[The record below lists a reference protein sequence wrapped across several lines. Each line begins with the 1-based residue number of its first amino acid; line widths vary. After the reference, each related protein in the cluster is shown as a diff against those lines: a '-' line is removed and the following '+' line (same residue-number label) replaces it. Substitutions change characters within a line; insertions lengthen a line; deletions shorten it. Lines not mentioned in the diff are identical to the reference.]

1 MPTDVFYALILLC
14 CAVLFMAAAWSGSAH
29 RAREMTSY
37 RIRNFPLTRI
47 FALLSLA
54 FLSTWGLVLV
64 LPWAVLSSPIKKA
77 GLLAGGA
84 FLALVSV
91 GVLYALGTREA
102 GE

>member
-1 MPTDVFYALILLC
+1 MPVDVFYALILLC
-14 CAVLFMAAAWSGSAH
+14 CAVLFMAAAWSCSAH

-47 FALLSLA
+47 FSLLSLA

-64 LPWAVLSSPIKKA
+64 LPWAVLPSPMKKA

-84 FLALVSV
+84 FLALVSA
-91 GVLYALGTREA
+91 GVLYALGTKEA